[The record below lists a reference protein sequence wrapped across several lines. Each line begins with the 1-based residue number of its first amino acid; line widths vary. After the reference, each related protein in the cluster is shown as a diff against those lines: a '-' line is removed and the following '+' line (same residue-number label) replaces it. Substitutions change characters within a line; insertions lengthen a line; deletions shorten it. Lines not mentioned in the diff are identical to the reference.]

1 MKWCYFLLISLWAFF
16 IYIFLCYFL
25 SRVAHYGELAPA
37 CATAYYNYGRALLYK
52 AQEEADPLVNVPKKE
67 MGSPGHSAQSATD
80 GSVKIR
86 ENGECSSAAAVDDA
100 KQGSDTCNND
110 EQQQVL

>member
-1 MKWCYFLLISLWAFF
+1 M
-16 IYIFLCYFL
+16 
-25 SRVAHYGELAPA
+25 
-37 CATAYYNYGRALLYK
+37 
-52 AQEEADPLVNVPKKE
+52 NVPKKE